1 MVLPGKSGPIEQYEI
16 FGVWR
21 ICLDDGDDIVFLE
34 IRPHEIAYESKDN
47 TVSYKFHEASW
58 PLGAKIEFKYKNK
71 TYSASL
77 RRRIPRSLKL
87 KGEIYQAGWWWKRS
101 VGTFVGRKMAY
112 RELKGEEATIWRN
125 DDDED
130 DCTATTAA
138 DSASDNESNKKPDV
152 ISVKLKVD

>member
-1 MVLPGKSGPIEQYEI
+1 
-16 FGVWR
+16 
-21 ICLDDGDDIVFLE
+21 
-34 IRPHEIAYESKDN
+34 
-47 TVSYKFHEASW
+47 
-58 PLGAKIEFKYKNK
+58 
-71 TYSASL
+71 
-77 RRRIPRSLKL
+77 
-87 KGEIYQAGWWWKRS
+87 
-101 VGTFVGRKMAY
+101 MAY